1 MCPRANHRKIV
12 IAVDTVKDCHTL
24 AFHPHSLI
32 WADQPMCRVS
42 ICSLFTLSVRYL
54 LLMATKN
61 FYLKM
66 VRIFYLKD
74 EDLLRISIICEA
86 WVFGMNHPA
95 LRVISEEI
103 SDVSRF

>member
-1 MCPRANHRKIV
+1 
-12 IAVDTVKDCHTL
+12 
-24 AFHPHSLI
+24 
-32 WADQPMCRVS
+32 
-42 ICSLFTLSVRYL
+42 
-54 LLMATKN
+54 
-61 FYLKM
+61 M

-86 WVFGMNHPA
+86 WVFGMNYPA

>member
-32 WADQPMCRVS
+32 WADQPMCRVVFVV
-42 ICSLFTLSVRYL
+42 CLPCLCRCL

-74 EDLLRISIICEA
+74 EDLLRISIICEV

>member
-1 MCPRANHRKIV
+1 
-12 IAVDTVKDCHTL
+12 
-24 AFHPHSLI
+24 
-32 WADQPMCRVS
+32 
-42 ICSLFTLSVRYL
+42 
-54 LLMATKN
+54 MATKN

-74 EDLLRISIICEA
+74 EDLLRISIICEV
-86 WVFGMNHPA
+86 WVFGMNHSA